1 MRFIL
6 KFGNLGRI
14 IREEPCATAN
24 NKSFEIKNIKTI
36 NFISREDFGAIGF
49 YSFWTKVKNHLL
61 FFQTSKYLKS
71 ILSLLYHHSPR
82 QLLNIPIIEHGVQV
96 NPKAFKCVHKYEISI

>member
-14 IREEPCATAN
+14 TREEPCATAN

-36 NFISREDFGAIGF
+36 NFISREDFGAIGLYF
-49 YSFWTKVKNHLL
+49 G
-61 FFQTSKYLKS
+61 LKS
-71 ILSLLYHHSPR
+71 KIIYYFFRPLS
-82 QLLNIPIIEHGVQV
+82 I
-96 NPKAFKCVHKYEISI
+96 